1 MTLPRRWL
9 DDDGASS
16 AVRDV
21 LRSDRGMDPP
31 DGAEDAVWLGLAAK
45 IAAGAAVTA
54 ASVGTAK
61 TAAAATTTV
70 ATSTAATG
78 TTVTAVASG
87 GLLKSILIGAFG
99 GVIAVTGYSAIA
111 PPSAPERAP
120 DAAIVPAPPVKDL
133 SNSPGSKGV
142 PRSGADDVAPSKDAP
157 SVVPPSA
164 TDAPPSSAVQP
175 SPTAASTASS
185 APTDAPPASTEASG
199 AAGAPAPGSP
209 EERAS
214 RLRDESDMLN
224 QARAALRGG
233 DTAGTMR
240 LLEQARQKF
249 PGGVLGQEREAL
261 AIEAL
266 AKSGAR
272 AEASSRA
279 AAFIQAHPNS
289 PHAARLQ
296 VFVQK

>member
-21 LRSDRGMDPP
+21 LRSDRSMDPP

-78 TTVTAVASG
+78 TTATAVASG

-99 GVIAVTGYSAIA
+99 GVIAVTGYTAIA
-111 PPSAPERAP
+111 PSSAPEPARA
-120 DAAIVPAPPVKDL
+120 AAVVAPPAVKDL
-133 SNSPGSKGV
+133 PVSPGSKGV
-142 PRSGADDVAPSKDAP
+142 SRSGDEVLAPRKDEP

-164 TDAPPSSAVQP
+164 ADAPPSSGAPP
-175 SPTAASTASS
+175 SSTAASTSS
-185 APTDAPPASTEASG
+185 AAPIDAPPASTDASG
-199 AAGAPAPGSP
+199 AAAPAPGSP

-214 RLRDESDMLN
+214 RLREESDMLN

>member
-1 MTLPRRWL
+1 MTLPKRWL
-9 DDDGASS
+9 DDDGASPT
-16 AVRDV
+16 VRDV
-21 LRSDRGMDPP
+21 LRAGRGMDPP
-31 DGAEDAVWLGLAAK
+31 AGAEDAVWLSLGTK

-54 ASVGTAK
+54 AAAATTK
-61 TAAAATTTV
+61 TAAAATT
-70 ATSTAATG
+70 ATG
-78 TTVTAVASG
+78 AGTSATAVASG
-87 GLLKSILIGAFG
+87 GLLKSILIGAVG
-99 GVIAVTGYSAIA
+99 GVIAVTGYTALEPSIA
-111 PPSAPERAP
+111 PA
-120 DAAIVPAPPVKDL
+120 PAPQAPIVAAASDGPRAAPPL
-133 SNSPGSKGV
+133 GARGV
-142 PRSGADDVAPSKDAP
+142 PEPRTEPTAAPLPARAEP
-157 SVVPPSA
+157 S
-164 TDAPPSSAVQP
+164 SSAVSP
-175 SPTAASTASS
+175 SSTASEPPTAAASTDPA
-185 APTDAPPASTEASG
+185 PASTDASG
-199 AAGAPAPGSP
+199 ASVPAPGSP

-214 RLRDESDMLN
+214 RLREESDMLN

-296 VFVQK
+296 VFVQP